1 MRALLLYCCALK
13 CVPEQVF
20 GPQMLPFC
28 DLSLELVMWTGV
40 ALSAMLIA
48 YPLLSCMLPL
58 ALWALYLSL
67 VNLGTSV
74 TNYG

>member
-1 MRALLLYCCALK
+1 
-13 CVPEQVF
+13 
-20 GPQMLPFC
+20 MLPFS

-40 ALSAMLIA
+40 ALSTMLIT
-48 YPLLSCMLPL
+48 YPMLSCMLPL